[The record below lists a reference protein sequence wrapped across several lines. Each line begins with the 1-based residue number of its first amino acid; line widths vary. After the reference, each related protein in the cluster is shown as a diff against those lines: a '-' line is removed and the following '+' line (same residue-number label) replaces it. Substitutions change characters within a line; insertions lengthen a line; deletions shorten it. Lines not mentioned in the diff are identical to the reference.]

1 MSASAFS
8 QHGATPA
15 VNASATMR
23 SDVTISG
30 QPVAPHAEPDGASG
44 NGRRLPRGERA
55 SRGQVEA
62 QLRAHV
68 VELEARLTEV
78 TRCLETAENR
88 ASALLEMTARAEAA
102 ERMVAVLVDSSSW
115 RVTRPLRWTMQRIRR
130 PFGR

>member
-1 MSASAFS
+1 
-8 QHGATPA
+8 
-15 VNASATMR
+15 MR
-23 SDVTISG
+23 SDITTSG
-30 QPVAPHAEPDGASG
+30 QPVAPPTEPDGASG
-44 NGRRLPRGERA
+44 NGHRLPRGERS

-78 TRCLETAENR
+78 TRCLQAAENR

-115 RVTRPLRWTMQRIRR
+115 RLTGPLRWTMQRIRR
-130 PFGR
+130 SFGR